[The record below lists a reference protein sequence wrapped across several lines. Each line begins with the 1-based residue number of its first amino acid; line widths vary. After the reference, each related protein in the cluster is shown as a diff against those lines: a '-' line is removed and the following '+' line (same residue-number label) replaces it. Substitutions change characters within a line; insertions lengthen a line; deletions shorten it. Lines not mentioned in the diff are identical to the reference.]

1 MKTARQII
9 NECDTAFEMI
19 RIQGYDVPLS
29 PQAVSAINEVWP
41 KVKAYLGESNSVSI
55 EELVDQVIAR
65 QSEVDEEMLKRGTI
79 AVRWG
84 LEDVESQEDD
94 ENPLTEAERI
104 DVLSLMDRK
113 HDAEIG
119 INWDVI
125 SCWIDYVISERVN
138 TEKVN

>member
-1 MKTARQII
+1 MKLTLINSTTGPDNDHII
-9 NECDTAFEMI
+9 ICKNE
-19 RIQGYDVPLS
+19 QGES
-29 PQAVSAINEVWP
+29 EKVWP
-41 KVKAYLGESNSVSI
+41 TPI

-65 QSEVDEEMLKRGTI
+65 QSEVDAEMLKRGTI

-125 SCWIDYVISERVN
+125 SCWIDYVISERVKN
-138 TEKVN
+138 SY